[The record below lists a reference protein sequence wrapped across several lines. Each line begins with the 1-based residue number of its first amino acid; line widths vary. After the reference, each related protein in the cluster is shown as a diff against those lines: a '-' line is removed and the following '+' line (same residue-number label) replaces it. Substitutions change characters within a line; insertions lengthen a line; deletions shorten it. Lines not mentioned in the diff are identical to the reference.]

1 MNTIMTTMNQ
11 KKTETPKT
19 AAETKPKTVA
29 KKPAAKKPAATTAKK
44 ATTSAPKKT
53 ASTKSAPKPKEET
66 FKPREL
72 PSNPFIFEIL
82 DAVSEEKT
90 EEGKIEILKKY
101 EHDALKAIFIWNY
114 DTSIVSALPDGPV
127 PYASTGE
134 QNNNRG
140 NLSEEIKDS
149 VAKMKEL
156 QSNSLGFYDQGKTS
170 IRKEYGI
177 FYNFVKGG
185 NPELSSIR
193 RETMFINLLQGLH
206 PIEAHILC
214 LVKDKKLAEIYSIKR
229 ETISK
234 AYPDIQ
240 WGNRS

>member
-1 MNTIMTTMNQ
+1 MTTMNQ
-11 KKTETPKT
+11 KKTETT
-19 AAETKPKTVA
+19 DSAAEAKAKPAA
-29 KKPAAKKPAATTAKK
+29 KKPAAKKPTSTAVKKNPVSAAKK
-44 ATTSAPKKT
+44 TTP
-53 ASTKSAPKPKEET
+53 TKAAAKPKEEV

-82 DAVSEEKT
+82 DAVSEATDEEK
-90 EEGKIEILKKY
+90 KVEILKKY
-101 EHDALKAIFIWNY
+101 ENDALKAIFIWNY
-114 DTSIVSALPDGPV
+114 DASIVSALPDGPV

-156 QSNSLGFYDQGKTS
+156 KSNSLGFYDQGKTS
-170 IRKEYGI
+170 IRKEYVI

-214 LVKDKKLAEIYSIKR
+214 LVKDKKLEEIYSITR

-240 WGNRS
+240 WGNRT